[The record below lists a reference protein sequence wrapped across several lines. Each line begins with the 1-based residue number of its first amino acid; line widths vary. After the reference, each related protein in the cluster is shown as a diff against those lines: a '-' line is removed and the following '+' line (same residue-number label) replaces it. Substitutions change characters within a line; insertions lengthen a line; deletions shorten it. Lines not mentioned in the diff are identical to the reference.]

1 LAVVLVLDRYIAGAQ
16 GYTTGPVGYYPSV
29 YKFSSTGNLGITAT
43 GALFDPTTDESVG
56 TVALDYLL
64 EDVSIV
70 LMTAAATANAG
81 GQVLWAYVVER
92 EGVDAG
98 KIVGTTTGDSMT
110 IDSVRV
116 NAINMADVHVA
127 SSATF
132 LRERGWPAEYFVG
145 TEITGVTFEGIS
157 TIIGTEVGLNWLLVT
172 GQNNTCNPGHIWRD
186 GLCWKCENGFQPKEH
201 IVGAPDECM
210 PCGVSQAGMHGHCK
224 QNGSRFG
231 GSGGSLYIPTP

>member
-1 LAVVLVLDRYIAGAQ
+1 MQYGEETVMAQISEMTEALRSLTRQVEEGETRLLAEQAARSARETEL
-16 GYTTGPVGYYPSV
+16 
-29 YKFSSTGNLGITAT
+29 
-43 GALFDPTTDESVG
+43 E
-56 TVALDYLL
+56 LL
-64 EDVSIV
+64 MRDMRKW
-70 LMTAAATANAG
+70 MTAAATANAG

-92 EGVDAG
+92 EGADAG

-110 IDSVRV
+110 INSVRV